1 MEKDLELRRLKRV
14 DLLEM
19 LLEQSKEVE
28 QLKQENAQLKAALA
42 KRDIDVREAGNL
54 AEAAM
59 KLNNIFEVAQKTADQ
74 YLDNIKRMEKA
85 MQQGGEPQ

>member
-28 QLKQENAQLKAALA
+28 QLKQENARLKATLA

-74 YLDNIKRMEKA
+74 YLENIKRMETA
-85 MQQGGEPQ
+85 MKQGGEPR